1 MEVKQS
7 QWKAWLYLAPTIIL
21 LIIFTFYPIV
31 NAVFLSFVEEAHYGD
46 GGLYSG
52 MIQLD
57 SLGKILNSLSL
68 DNFKV
73 ILIDSGDKFFNTYLK
88 NTALVAIIS
97 VPISIVISLLIAVAL
112 NSIPK
117 FQKLLQTIFF
127 LPYVTNTIAIGMV
140 FALIFDDR
148 TGLVNTVIKLFGGD
162 PISWLGSVATGT
174 KAPYFNSIIV
184 LLAYTIWDSLP
195 FKILILLSALQS
207 IDKQYYQAAQ
217 IDGTSKARTLWRIT
231 VPLLSP
237 QIIYLMI
244 TSFIGAFKSYNSVIA
259 IFGDQAQTVGNSPN
273 NMATI
278 VWFIYDQIKNGEGG
292 AGLAAAGSL
301 ILFVI
306 IMIITGI
313 QSLVS
318 KKMVHY

>member
-31 NAVFLSFVEEAHYGD
+31 NTFITSFLEGAHYTRVGLVYD
-46 GGLYSG
+46 GINVNNYIEVLTGSN
-52 MIQLD
+52 MR
-57 SLGKILNSLSL
+57 
-68 DNFKV
+68 
-73 ILIDSGDKFFNTYLK
+73 FFNIYLK
-88 NTALVAIIS
+88 NTALAAVISVPVAII
-97 VPISIVISLLIAVAL
+97 VSLLIAVAL

-117 FQKLLQTIFF
+117 FQKILQTIFF

-140 FALIFDDR
+140 FAIMFDDR
-148 TGLVNTVIKLFGGD
+148 TGLVNAVIKALGGD
-162 PISWLGSVATGT
+162 AIKWMGT
-174 KAPYFNSIIV
+174 AEIGGAAPYFNSLMV
-184 LLAYTIWDSLP
+184 LLIYTVWDSLP

-237 QIIYLMI
+237 QIVYLMI

-259 IFGDQAQTVGNSPN
+259 IFGEQAKPYGATTNT
-273 NMATI
+273 MATI
-278 VWFIYDQIKNGEGG
+278 VWSIYQNIKGDVGVASAGAVVLFI
-292 AGLAAAGSL
+292 
-301 ILFVI
+301 I
-306 IMIITGI
+306 IMIITAI
-313 QSLVS
+313 QSVVS

>member
-21 LIIFTFYPIV
+21 LIIFTFYPII
-31 NAVFLSFVEEAHYGD
+31 NTFITSFLEGAHYTRVGLVYD
-46 GGLYSG
+46 G
-52 MIQLD
+52 IN
-57 SLGKILNSLSL
+57 LNNYVEVLTGS
-68 DNFKV
+68 NYR
-73 ILIDSGDKFFNTYLK
+73 FFNIYLK
-88 NTALVAIIS
+88 NTALVAVIS
-97 VPISIVISLLIAVAL
+97 VPVAIAISLLIAVAL

-140 FALIFDDR
+140 FAIMFDDR
-148 TGLVNTVIKLFGGD
+148 TGLVNAVIKIFGGD
-162 PISWLGSVATGT
+162 PIKWMGTATIGGM
-174 KAPYFNSIIV
+174 APYFNSLMV
-184 LLAYTIWDSLP
+184 LLIYTVWDSLP

-231 VPLLSP
+231 IPLLSP
-237 QIIYLMI
+237 QIVYLMI

-259 IFGDQAQTVGNSPN
+259 IFGEQAKPYGATTNT
-273 NMATI
+273 MATV
-278 VWFIYDQIKNGEGG
+278 VWSIYQNIKGDVGVASAG
-292 AGLAAAGSL
+292 AV
-301 ILFVI
+301 ILFII

-313 QSLVS
+313 QSVVS